1 MRTGRSLPRGRP
13 MHAHVRPI
21 GNHGPMPTRPT
32 SGPRSPSSAGS
43 TAVLSSVP
51 AKEAWVLLALIS
63 VAAVA
68 NLNLAV
74 ANVALPEIGLQFQAS
89 QVELNLVSVGF
100 SLGLAGTVLYLGAIG
115 DRYGRKRMLVLGMAA
130 TVPTALLAAWAPSIT
145 VLIVARVLGGVAAG
159 MAYPTTLALIT
170 ALWDGPARTRSIA
183 LWSGIGGAMIAVA
196 SLAAGWLLTFAW
208 WGSVFL
214 LTAPLALGALV
225 LAIAFVPSHVNE
237 TTEPVDHLG
246 GILSVIGVVSLVLA
260 INFAPSPGEGVVALT
275 GGAIALVAL
284 TGFFLRQRSAP
295 EPLFD
300 LAIASRRIFWV
311 AAVAGLI
318 VFGTLMGA
326 MFVGEQFLQNVLGY
340 STLRA
345 GASIM
350 PAAVAMIAAAP
361 VSAKLIERFGSR
373 VTLLVGYAFLL
384 AAFLVMLATWTST
397 SKYSVVALAFVLMG
411 IGVGL
416 SGTPASHSLTG
427 SVPVRRAGMASGTAD
442 LQRDLGG
449 SIMQSILG
457 AILTAGYA
465 AGVATRISASGKS
478 VGNSVTSTLERSYSS
493 AAALART
500 EPAYAAQIISGARA
514 SFLSGANWAYAAG
527 ALSIVAGALVVA
539 TCFPGRDREHELLAS
554 SRRMDTTTEGP
565 NGSLPG

>member
-1 MRTGRSLPRGRP
+1 MKAPGRP
-13 MHAHVRPI
+13 GDPVQPS
-21 GNHGPMPTRPT
+21 
-32 SGPRSPSSAGS
+32 SGPDRQWW
-43 TAVLSSVP
+43 VLS
-51 AKEAWVLLALIS
+51 ALVS

-74 ANVALPEIGLQFQAS
+74 ANVALPDIGLQFRAS
-89 QVELNLVSVGF
+89 QTELNLVSVGF
-100 SLGLAGTVLYLGAIG
+100 SLGLAGTVLYLGAVG

-130 TVPTALLAAWAPSIT
+130 TVPTAFLAAWATSIG

-159 MAYPTTLALIT
+159 MAFPTTLALIT
-170 ALWDGPARTRSIA
+170 ALWEGPARTRSIA
-183 LWSGIGGAMIAVA
+183 LWSAIGGAMIAFA
-196 SLAAGWLLTFAW
+196 SLLAGWLLSFAW

-214 LTAPLALGALV
+214 LSAPLALGALAMAV
-225 LAIAFVPSHVNE
+225 LLVPSHVNE
-237 TTEPVDHLG
+237 TDDAVDHLG
-246 GILSVIGVVSLVLA
+246 GALSVVGIVALVLA
-260 INFAPSPGEGVVALT
+260 INFAPSPGEGMVALAA
-275 GGAIALVAL
+275 GGIALVAL
-284 TGFFLRQRSAP
+284 VGFFLRQRTAP
-295 EPLFD
+295 DPLFD
-300 LAIASRRIFWV
+300 LGVASRRLFWV

-345 GASIM
+345 GASVL

-361 VSAKLIERFGSR
+361 VSARLIGRFGSR
-373 VTLLVGYAFLL
+373 VTLLCGYAFLL
-384 AAFLVMLATWTST
+384 GAFVVMLATWTAT
-397 SKYSVVALAFVLMG
+397 SGYGVVALAFVLMG
-411 IGVGL
+411 VGVGL

-427 SVPVRRAGMASGTAD
+427 SVPVHRAGMASGTAD

-465 AGVATRISASGKS
+465 AGVAQRISASGRT
-478 VGNSVTSTLERSYSS
+478 VGDSVTGALERSYSS

-500 EPAYAAQIISGARA
+500 EPAYAAQIVSGARS

-527 ALSIVAGALVVA
+527 ALSIVAGALIVA
-539 TCFPGRDREHELLAS
+539 TCFPGHRRELELLADY
-554 SRRMDTTTEGP
+554 RRADTADGRLGGAGTA
-565 NGSLPG
+565 

>member
-1 MRTGRSLPRGRP
+1 MTGIGGRAP
-13 MHAHVRPI
+13 AATV
-21 GNHGPMPTRPT
+21 TT
-32 SGPRSPSSAGS
+32 SSA
-43 TAVLSSVP
+43 P
-51 AKEAWVLLALIS
+51 ARQGWVLGALVS

-74 ANVALPEIGLQFQAS
+74 ANVALPDIGEQFRAS
-89 QVELNLVSVGF
+89 QTELNLVSVGF

-115 DRYGRKRMLVLGMAA
+115 DRYGRKRMLLLGMAG
-130 TVPTALLAAWAPSIT
+130 TVPTALVAAWAPTIGI
-145 VLIVARVLGGVAAG
+145 LIVARVLGGVAAG

-183 LWSGIGGAMIAVA
+183 LWSAAGGAMLAVA
-196 SLAAGWLLTFAW
+196 SLLAGWLLTIAW

-214 LTAPLALGALV
+214 VTAPLAVAALV
-225 LAIAFVPSHVNE
+225 AAAAVVPAHVNE
-237 TTEPVDHLG
+237 TTDPVDHLG
-246 GILSVIGVVSLVLA
+246 GVLSMIGIVALVLA
-260 INFAPSPGEGVVALT
+260 INVAPSPGEGVLALAA
-275 GGAIALVAL
+275 GALALVAL
-284 TGFFLRQRSAP
+284 LGFVLRQRTAP

-300 LAIASRRIFWV
+300 LRIAARRIFWV
-311 AAVAGLI
+311 AALAGLI

-326 MFVGEQFLQNVLGY
+326 TYVGEQFLQNVLGY

-345 GASIM
+345 GASVL
-350 PAAVAMIAAAP
+350 PAAVAMVAAAP
-361 VSAKLIERFGSR
+361 VSAHLISRYGSR
-373 VTLLVGYAFLL
+373 ATLLTGYAFLL
-384 AAFLVMLATWTST
+384 AAFVVMLLTWSATSG
-397 SKYSVVALAFVLMG
+397 YAVVAVAFVLMG

-427 SVPVRRAGMASGTAD
+427 SVPVHRAGMASGTAD

-465 AGVATRISASGKS
+465 AGVASRISASGRS
-478 VGNSVTSTLERSYSS
+478 LGDSVTSALERSYSS

-500 EPAYAAQIISGARA
+500 DPATSAQIVRGARA

-527 ALSIVAGALVVA
+527 ALSIVLGAVIVA
-539 TCFPGRDREHELLAS
+539 SCFPSRRREVELLADY
-554 SRRMDTTTEGP
+554 RRADIADIAEGS
-565 NGSLPG
+565 GVA

>member
-1 MRTGRSLPRGRP
+1 VTGVANVPVAP
-13 MHAHVRPI
+13 
-21 GNHGPMPTRPT
+21 
-32 SGPRSPSSAGS
+32 S
-43 TAVLSSVP
+43 TAP
-51 AKEAWVLLALIS
+51 AREWWVLGALIA
-63 VAAVA
+63 VASVA

-74 ANVALPEIGLQFQAS
+74 ANVALPEIGVHFQAS
-89 QVELNLVSVGF
+89 QTQLNLVSVGF
-100 SLGLAGTVLYLGAIG
+100 SLGLAGTVLYLGAVG

-130 TVPTALLAAWAPSIT
+130 TVPTALLAAWAPSIG

-183 LWSGIGGAMIAVA
+183 LWSAVGGAMIAVA
-196 SLAAGWLLTFAW
+196 SLLAGWLLTQAW

-214 LTAPLALGALV
+214 LTAPLAVAALALAALV
-225 LAIAFVPSHVNE
+225 VPAHVNE
-237 TTEPVDHLG
+237 TTDPVDHLG
-246 GILSVIGVVSLVLA
+246 GILSMVGIVALVLA
-260 INFAPSPGEGVVALT
+260 INVAPSPGEGVLALAS
-275 GGAIALVAL
+275 GGVALVAL
-284 TGFFLRQRSAP
+284 CGFFLRQRTAP

-300 LAIASRRIFWV
+300 LHIAARRVFWV
-311 AAVAGLI
+311 AALAGLI

-345 GASIM
+345 GASVL

-361 VSAKLIERFGSR
+361 VSARLIGRFGSR
-373 VTLLVGYAFLL
+373 VTLLAGYAFLL
-384 AAFLVMLATWTST
+384 AAFVVMLATWTAT
-397 SKYSVVALAFVLMG
+397 SGYDVVALAFVLMG

-427 SVPVRRAGMASGTAD
+427 SVPVHRAGMASGTAD

-465 AGVATRISASGKS
+465 AGVASRITASGRS
-478 VGNSVTSTLERSYSS
+478 LGNSVASALERSFSS
-493 AAALART
+493 ASALART
-500 EPAYAAQIISGARA
+500 EPAYAGQIVAGAKA

-527 ALSIVAGALVVA
+527 AIAIVAGAVLVA
-539 TCFPGRDREHELLAS
+539 TCFPGHVRELELLAS
-554 SRRMDTTTEGP
+554 YRREDTAA
-565 NGSLPG
+565 

>member
-1 MRTGRSLPRGRP
+1 MTGDAPAAP
-13 MHAHVRPI
+13 A
-21 GNHGPMPTRPT
+21 
-32 SGPRSPSSAGS
+32 SP
-43 TAVLSSVP
+43 VP
-51 AKEAWVLLALIS
+51 ARQWWVLGALIG

-89 QVELNLVSVGF
+89 QTQLNLVSVGF
-100 SLGLAGTVLYLGAIG
+100 SLGLAGSVLYLGAVG
-115 DRYGRKRMLVLGMAA
+115 DRYGRKGMLLLGMAA
-130 TVPTALLAAWAPSIT
+130 TVPTALLAAWAPSIGI
-145 VLIVARVLGGVAAG
+145 LIVARVLGGVAAG

-170 ALWDGPARTRSIA
+170 ALWSAV
-183 LWSGIGGAMIAVA
+183 GGAMIAFA
-196 SLAAGWLLTFAW
+196 SLLAGWLLTIAW

-214 LTAPLALGALV
+214 LTAPLAVAALA
-225 LAIAFVPSHVNE
+225 LAAAVVPTHVNE
-237 TTEPVDHLG
+237 TTDPVDHLG
-246 GILSVIGVVSLVLA
+246 GVLSMVGIVALVLA
-260 INFAPSPGEGVVALT
+260 INVAPSPGEGVLALGAAGVAVV
-275 GGAIALVAL
+275 GLV
-284 TGFFLRQRSAP
+284 GFVLRQRVAP

-300 LAIASRRIFWV
+300 LHIASRRIFWV
-311 AAVAGLI
+311 AALAGLI

-345 GASIM
+345 GASVL
-350 PAAVAMIAAAP
+350 PAAVAMVAAAP
-361 VSAKLIERFGSR
+361 VSAKLIGRFGSR
-373 VTLLVGYAFLL
+373 VTLLTGYAFLL
-384 AAFLVMLATWTST
+384 ASFVVMLVTWTAT
-397 SKYSVVALAFVLMG
+397 SGYGVVALAFVLMG

-427 SVPVRRAGMASGTAD
+427 SVPVHRAGMASGTAD

-465 AGVATRISASGKS
+465 AGVASRISAAGRS
-478 VGNSVTSTLERSYSS
+478 VGNSVTSALERSYSS

-500 EPAYAAQIISGARA
+500 EPAYAAQIVRGARA

-527 ALSIVAGALVVA
+527 ALAIVAGAVLVA
-539 TCFPGRDREHELLAS
+539 TCFPARDRELELLAS
-554 SRRMDTTTEGP
+554 YRTQDAGA
-565 NGSLPG
+565 